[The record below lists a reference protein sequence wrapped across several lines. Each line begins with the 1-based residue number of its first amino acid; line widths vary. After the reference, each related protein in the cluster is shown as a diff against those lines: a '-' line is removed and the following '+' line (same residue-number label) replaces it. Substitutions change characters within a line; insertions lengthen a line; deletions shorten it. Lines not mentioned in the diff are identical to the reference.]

1 MTSPSRLE
9 ITLSDLTRNVRW
21 WKSILEPGCLF
32 GAVVK
37 ANAYGLGAAKIS
49 ECLLGAGAD
58 CLLVYSLEEA
68 VELLRAG
75 LTARTLVFMPT
86 DDPLADAD
94 ARSAVAAGRLQFS
107 ADSPAQIEQLR
118 RAARTLGKPIDVHL
132 HLDTGMSRAGL
143 SPEEF
148 RQAIETMIAPDPL
161 LTLSGV
167 YSHLATANDDLDFA
181 REQDRRLADAL
192 APYRQKLPKDLLVH
206 IGSTFVA
213 CRDRRFHKSLARIG
227 LGLYG
232 YGPAAVPGPH
242 LAPPAELRHV
252 VRWVSSI
259 VHVQTYAPG
268 ATAGYDRTYRIDQP
282 TRLGIVPV
290 GYGLGYPTALGNKSS
305 IRILDAMG
313 QPIGHAP
320 LRGKVNM
327 DQVIIDLTGLPG
339 AGVGATVELISA
351 DPASECALPRLAK
364 LVGTHCYE
372 MLCRVSTRVPRV
384 YV

>member
-9 ITLSDLTRNVRW
+9 IRLPDLTRNARW
-21 WKSILEPGCLF
+21 WKSLLEPGCLF

-37 ANAYGLGAAKIS
+37 ANAYGLGAARIAR
-49 ECLLGAGAD
+49 CLVDAGAD
-58 CLLVYSLEEA
+58 VLLVYSLEEA
-68 VELLRAG
+68 VELIRAG
-75 LTARTLVFMPT
+75 LTGPMLVFMPT
-86 DDPLADAD
+86 DDPLAEGD
-94 ARSAVAAGRLQFS
+94 AREAVAAGRLQFS
-107 ADSPAQIEQLR
+107 ADSPRQIEKLR
-118 RAARTLGKPIDVHL
+118 QAARTWGRPIHVHL

-143 SPEEF
+143 SPTEF
-148 RQAIETMIAPDPL
+148 RQAVETLTTSDPS
-161 LTLSGV
+161 LTLRGV
-167 YSHLATANDDLDFA
+167 YSHLATAEDNLDFA

-192 APYRQKLPKDLLVH
+192 TPFREKLPKDLLIH
-206 IGSTFVA
+206 IGSTFVT
-213 CRDRRFHKSLARIG
+213 CRDRQFHRRLARIG

-242 LAPPAELRHV
+242 LAPPSELSHV

-305 IRILDAMG
+305 VRVLDSTG
-313 QPIGHAP
+313 KPLGHAP

-327 DQVIIDLTGLPG
+327 DQVIIDLTDLP
-339 AGVGATVELISA
+339 AADVGSTAELISA
-351 DPASECALPRLAK
+351 DPASDCAVPRLAK
-364 LVGTHCYE
+364 LAGTHCYE
-372 MLCRVSTRVPRV
+372 MLCRISTRVPRV